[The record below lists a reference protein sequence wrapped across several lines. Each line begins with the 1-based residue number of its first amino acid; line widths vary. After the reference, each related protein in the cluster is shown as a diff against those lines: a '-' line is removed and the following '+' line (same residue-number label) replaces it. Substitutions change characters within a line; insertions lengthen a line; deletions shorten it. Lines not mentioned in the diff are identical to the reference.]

1 MMEVKTKYNIGDEV
15 WTMLNNRPHCFR
27 IAEIEVFQNSLRTF
41 VRNVEQTNTCTRNN
55 PQRLYFLESKCFST
69 KEELIKNLFN
79 G

>member
-1 MMEVKTKYNIGDEV
+1 MEVKTKYNIGDEV

-27 IAEIEVFQNSLRTF
+27 IAAIEVFRNSLRTF
-41 VRNVEQTNTCTRNN
+41 VRNVEHTNTGTRNN
-55 PQRLYFLESKCFST
+55 PQRLYFLDSACFPT